1 MRYLI
6 VLLALTMA
14 SPLYAQ
20 SKKQLISQLD
30 QLKKENTELKSQI
43 EDLKK
48 PKVVEL
54 ADTVRMVSYSLGA
67 LMAGN
72 LKSQG
77 GDSLKVEAIAA
88 GMADA
93 MKGKKLQIGAV
104 EGMVLVQGYMQ
115 DAMAVKTDRLKKEN
129 TEFLEKN
136 KSAEGVKTT
145 ASGLQYKVISSGK
158 GKAPKAT
165 DKVTVHY
172 TGKLID
178 GSVFDSSV
186 EKGAPATFDLTGIIP
201 GWTEALQLMHEGD
214 KWMIYLPSEL
224 AYGERGAG
232 EQIPPYSTLVFD
244 VELIKVN

>member
-14 SPLYAQ
+14 SPIYAQ

-88 GMADA
+88 GMGDA

-115 DAMAVKTDRLKKEN
+115 DAMALKTDRLKKEN

>member
-14 SPLYAQ
+14 SPIYAQ

-43 EDLKK
+43 EELKR

-54 ADTVRMVSYSLGA
+54 SDTVRKVSYSLGA

-77 GDSLKVEAIAA
+77 GDSLKVDAIAA
-88 GMADA
+88 GMEDT
-93 MKGKKLQIGAV
+93 MTGKKLQINAV

-115 DAMAVKTDRLKKEN
+115 EAMALKASRSKKEN
-129 TEFLEKN
+129 EEFLEKN
-136 KSAEGVKTT
+136 KTADGIKVT
-145 ASGLQYKVISSGK
+145 ASGLQYKVLASGN

-172 TGKLID
+172 TGRLID
-178 GSVFDSSV
+178 GTIFDSSV
-186 EKGAPATFDLTGIIP
+186 EKGAPATFDLNGIIP

-214 KWMIYLPSEL
+214 KWTIFLPSDL

-232 EQIPPYSTLVFD
+232 EQIPPYATLVFD